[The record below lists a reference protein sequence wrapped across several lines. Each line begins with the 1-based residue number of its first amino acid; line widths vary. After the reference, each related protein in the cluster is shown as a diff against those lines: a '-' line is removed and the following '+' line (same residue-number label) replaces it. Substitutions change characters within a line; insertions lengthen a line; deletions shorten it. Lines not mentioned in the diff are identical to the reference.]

1 MSSERWCA
9 PSRDRRG
16 LFPGAPV
23 FRVRVCSRAWGLQL
37 QVSPAA
43 GRGGRPGCL
52 RLLSCLRPGAWPPE
66 ARRASG
72 SALRVSVLA
81 RPRPSFGTK
90 ECFAETFPAVGR
102 EAAGPAGGPTNSRE
116 LVASGAPGSFS
127 LLSRVNRSADEQG
140 CQTVCGPVP
149 VCGRGRTWRKMAE
162 RTGPRVSLSEGARGA
177 GRPSAARRSPTACAT
192 GPGRCAPG
200 PAEPRQVHVLT

>member
-1 MSSERWCA
+1 MRTVPRSPRLVSWG
-9 PSRDRRG
+9 SRLPG
-16 LFPGAPV
+16 ESLFSCLG
-23 FRVRVCSRAWGLQL
+23 S
-37 QVSPAA
+37 AA
-43 GRGGRPGCL
+43 SGEPGCL

-72 SALRVSVLA
+72 SALRASVLA

-127 LLSRVNRSADEQG
+127 LLSRVNRWADEQG

-149 VCGRGRTWRKMAE
+149 VCGRGRTWRKWQNGRDHAFPS
-162 RTGPRVSLSEGARGA
+162 RRGLVGRGGRQRLGGAPQPVPRARPMRPRPCGAAPGARA
-177 GRPSAARRSPTACAT
+177 HLSCPPREVTPAAVIP
-192 GPGRCAPG
+192 
-200 PAEPRQVHVLT
+200 